1 MPPDVEV
8 LIGHGD
14 GGDHF
19 FSKGIGG
26 QKFEVW
32 AGGEN
37 EAVAN
42 PKSGLHSFGH
52 LKEMS

>member
-37 EAVAN
+37 EAVA
-42 PKSGLHSFGH
+42 PLIHGVAFPLAEHH
-52 LKEMS
+52 